1 MNVSRPLSAIA
12 FGLFLVTATSA
23 SPRAVAAQSRGID
36 VVLDS
41 ALLAGYE
48 WRNIGPDRG
57 GRSIAVSG
65 VRGRPEE
72 GYFGAT
78 GGGLWKTSDSGENWF
93 PVTDFQ
99 ITSA

>member
-1 MNVSRPLSAIA
+1 MMRLLRFSAAPGVAFAIA
-12 FGLFLVTATSA
+12 LLLAP
-23 SPRAVAAQSRGID
+23 SPTQAQSRGID

-65 VRGRPEE
+65 VRSSW
-72 GYFGAT
+72 AT
-78 GGGLWKTSDSGENWF
+78 MRNKRSWALTRSISVSFSWRSTSS
-93 PVTDFQ
+93 
-99 ITSA
+99 

>member
-1 MNVSRPLSAIA
+1 MNVSRPLSIIA
-12 FGLFLVTATSA
+12 FGVFLLTAAGT

-78 GGGLWKTSDSGENWF
+78 GGWSLED
-93 PVTDFQ
+93 V
-99 ITSA
+99 